1 MYARGKKVKTEVKVG
16 KEVVKMKPMLLTE
29 AQEVPSATGWIY
41 ETKYDGYRCLLIWE
55 VGKIS
60 PILQS
65 RNGNTLNAMFPE
77 VVRFCEGHYEQIAGE
92 LPLVLDGELVYL
104 TNNFASRFAVV
115 QKRGRMRKEDS
126 IDAHAA
132 IFPCHYVAFDLIA
145 RKGKSLE
152 NSRLSTRK
160 QQLAKLFERFEL
172 PIVNYMDTK
181 RLQLMDVFKDED
193 VLWAKVKNANGEGII
208 AKKSTSKWLAGT
220 RTKNWLKVKNWK
232 YVDVIVMKLDRANQ
246 FFIGSVYNG
255 ETLVEVVTF
264 KHGLSEEE
272 LQVLTTLFVTS
283 GSVVGTGIWSLP
295 PSICVS
301 IACID
306 FDGAKLREPKFHAF
320 QHHLEPAQC
329 NWQNLQRQV
338 NPIPASV
345 IVTHP
350 DKPIYPAVDVTKD
363 DYLLYLQTV
372 APFML
377 AFLKNRLLTV
387 IRYPHGVPGESF
399 YQKHRP
405 DKLPSFVET
414 HVEEEIEYIMCNN
427 FETLLWLGNQLAIEF
442 HIPFQ
447 PYDTEK
453 PTEIVFD
460 LDPPSVEEFQLA
472 VDAALKM
479 KVIFDEFGLESFI
492 KTSGGKG
499 LQVYIP
505 LPVDQFT
512 YEQTGTF
519 TEFVCKFLEE
529 QYPDHF
535 TTERMKKKR
544 GNRLYLDYVQ
554 HRPGKTIIAPYS
566 LRGNE
571 LGCVATPLKWEEV
584 GPALRPE
591 MFTITTFMKR
601 IEQVADLFLS
611 FREVGE
617 RQRFSDVLRKL
628 GS

>member
-1 MYARGKKVKTEVKVG
+1 
-16 KEVVKMKPMLLTE
+16 
-29 AQEVPSATGWIY
+29 EVPVSSGWIY

-55 VGKIS
+55 KDNAS
-60 PILQS
+60 PVLQS
-65 RNGNTLNAMFPE
+65 RNGNTLNEMFPE
-77 VVRFCEGHYEQIAGE
+77 VVHFCKGLYEQIADE

-104 TNNFASRFAVV
+104 TNNYASRFAVV
-115 QKRGRMRKEDS
+115 QKRGRMRKKQS
-126 IDAHAA
+126 IATHLTA
-132 IFPCHYVAFDLIA
+132 FPCHYVAFDLIE
-145 RKGKSLE
+145 RKGKTLG

-160 QQLAKLFERFEL
+160 QQLQELFKRLEL
-172 PIVNYMDTK
+172 PLVQYRNPK
-181 RLQLMDVFKDED
+181 RLQLMEMFEDED
-193 VLWAKVKNANGEGII
+193 LLWAKVKNCNGEGII

-246 FFIGSVYNG
+246 FFIGSVYDG
-255 ETLVEVVTF
+255 DALVEIVTF

-272 LQVLTTLFVTS
+272 LQVLTTLFVTN
-283 GSVVGTGIWSLP
+283 GTAISTNIYSLP

-306 FDGAKLREPKFHAF
+306 FAGDKLREPMFHAF
-320 QHHLEPAQC
+320 QHHLEPSQC
-329 NWQNLQRQV
+329 NWEQLQRQV
-338 NPIPASV
+338 QPIPETVS
-345 IVTHP
+345 VTHS
-350 DKPIYPAVDVTKD
+350 DKPVYPAVDVTKD

-377 AFLKNRLLTV
+377 PFLKNRLLTV

-414 HVEEEIEYIMCNN
+414 HVEEDIEYILCNN
-427 FETLLWLGNQLAIEF
+427 LETLLWLGNQLAIEF

-447 PYDTEK
+447 PYNTER

-460 LDPPSVEEFQLA
+460 LDPPSVADFQLA

-479 KVIFDEFGLESFI
+479 KVIFDQFGLESFV

-519 TEFVCKFLEE
+519 TEFVCKFLEA
-529 QYPDHF
+529 QFPDYF

-554 HRPGKTIIAPYS
+554 HRTGKTIIAPYS

-584 GPALRPE
+584 GATLSPDL
-591 MFTITTFMKR
+591 FTITSFVKR
-601 IEQVADLFLS
+601 IEQVGDLFLHV
-611 FREVGE
+611 REVGQ
-617 RQRFSDVLRKL
+617 RQKFSEALKKL
-628 GS
+628 EQ